1 MTVYYYYPWLW
12 ELFKYIL
19 VILLYVLA
27 GLGYVLMCQVKY
39 EKNVALNALVQM
51 SEDSTRNKI
60 RRIEGLIGGLTVS

>member
-1 MTVYYYYPWLW
+1 MTVYYYYPSLW

-39 EKNVALNALVQM
+39 EKNVALKMLWYRWARTQNEIKFEE
-51 SEDSTRNKI
+51 SKD
-60 RRIEGLIGGLTVS
+60 

>member
-27 GLGYVLMCQVKY
+27 VLGYVLMCQVKY

-60 RRIEGLIGGLTVS
+60 RRIEGLIEGLTVS

>member
-1 MTVYYYYPWLW
+1 M
-12 ELFKYIL
+12 
-19 VILLYVLA
+19 ILLYVLA